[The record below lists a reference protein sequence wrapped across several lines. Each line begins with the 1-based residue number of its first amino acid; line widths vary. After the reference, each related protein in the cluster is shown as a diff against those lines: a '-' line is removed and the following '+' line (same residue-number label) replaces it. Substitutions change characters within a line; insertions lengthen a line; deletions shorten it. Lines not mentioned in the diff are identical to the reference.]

1 MDFLKSREI
10 CPVPA
15 SVTFF
20 LLPDILSNGGVT
32 MRYIYYIAIIL
43 LGLSAIIGYEL
54 RSPKNSVKDAALIIN
69 NRIFTTAE
77 FNGLYSEQQPRM
89 QSKTDFINSLITK
102 ELLIQESQKEGIDKE
117 EPFRRSI
124 QNFYEQ
130 SLIKLLIDR
139 KLASLKVTVSD
150 DEINSY
156 LAALQKK
163 FYITLFSFASPE
175 QARKSKFGIGEKR
188 IVHLDD
194 LSGNVRNRV
203 LALKEG
209 QMTGPVKT
217 GNIYTVIR
225 LDKVETD
232 HSRLPSDRG
241 KEKIR
246 MMLTEEK
253 KENIINDWISSLRKN
268 ATIKIL
274 ENEKN

>member
-1 MDFLKSREI
+1 
-10 CPVPA
+10 
-15 SVTFF
+15 
-20 LLPDILSNGGVT
+20 

-54 RSPKNSVKDAALIIN
+54 RSPKNSLKDAALIIN
-69 NRIFTTAE
+69 DRIFTTGE
-77 FNGLYSEQQPRM
+77 FNKLYSQQQPRM

-102 ELLIQESQKEGIDKE
+102 ELLIEESQKEGIDKE
-117 EPFRRSI
+117 EPFRSSI

-156 LAALQKK
+156 LAAFQKK
-163 FYITLFSFASPE
+163 FHITLFSFASPE
-175 QARKSKFGIGEKR
+175 QARKSKFSNGEKR
-188 IVHLDD
+188 IVYLDD
-194 LSGNVRNRV
+194 LAGNIRNSV

-209 QMTGPVKT
+209 QITAPVKT
-217 GNIYTVIR
+217 GDTYTVIR
-225 LDKVETD
+225 LDKVVFD
-232 HSRLPSDRG
+232 HSRLPSAQS

-253 KENIINDWISSLRKN
+253 KENIMNDWISGLRKK
-268 ATIKIL
+268 AAIKIL